1 MGKVGSVKLK
11 FGWNLVAVL
20 MVIAL
25 VQEKLG
31 SWNWDFSEVG
41 DRGLSGI
48 PLPALY
54 LLGYG
59 LVISYRHVKA
69 DR

>member
-1 MGKVGSVKLK
+1 
-11 FGWNLVAVL
+11 